1 MGGRLDPEVLARM
14 AANANAEPI
23 DLDNASVHDDDA
35 VMCDDDVE
43 YSPPSPARETATGGA
58 VGGWGHAR

>member
-1 MGGRLDPEVLARM
+1 MAEMASDPVNVE
-14 AANANAEPI
+14 
-23 DLDNASVHDDDA
+23 DDHDDCGSTD
-35 VMCDDDVE
+35 MLNDVE